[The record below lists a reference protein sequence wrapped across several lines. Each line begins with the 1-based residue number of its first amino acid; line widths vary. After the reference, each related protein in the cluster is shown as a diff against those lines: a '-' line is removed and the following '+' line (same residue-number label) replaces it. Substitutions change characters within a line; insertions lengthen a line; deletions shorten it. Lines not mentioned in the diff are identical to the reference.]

1 MDLIDEVIG
10 WGLVPR
16 VIVADAGYGQITAFR
31 HGLAERGLDF
41 VVAVRSDESA
51 HPHDAV
57 PTTPTWSG
65 NGRKPAARYRAKAS
79 SLRDLAAAAGRA
91 SYRRVTWRTGSKGP
105 MRSRFRVQSV
115 RPAGVATRRHAR
127 SQAAGPTG
135 WDGVLP
141 TVTLLTEWPTGAQA
155 PTEYWLSSLGEEVA
169 LRRLVRLAKMRWR
182 IEHDYR
188 EMKHGLGLDHF
199 EGRTWRGWHHHAT
212 LVTAAHAFLTLRR
225 LDPKAPAPA

>member
-1 MDLIDEVIG
+1 M
-10 WGLVPR
+10 
-16 VIVADAGYGQITAFR
+16 
-31 HGLAERGLDF
+31 
-41 VVAVRSDESA
+41 
-51 HPHDAV
+51 
-57 PTTPTWSG
+57 WSG
-65 NGRKPAARYRAKAS
+65 NGRKPAARYRTKAS
-79 SLRDLAAAAGRA
+79 SLKDLAAAAGRA

-115 RPAGVATRRHAR
+115 RPAGVTTRRHAR
-127 SQAAGPTG
+127 SQAAGAAG

-141 TVTLLTEWPTGAQA
+141 AMTLLTEWPTGAQA
-155 PTEYWLSSLGEEVA
+155 PAEYWLSSLPA
-169 LRRLVRLAKMRWR
+169 DTTLRHLVRLAKMRWR

-199 EGRTWRGWHHHAT
+199 EGRTWRGWHHHVT